1 MQLTGER
8 VREARQLRKLT
19 QKELAR
25 RVGTSASQISMM
37 ETNKSGTSLK
47 TAMSVATALR
57 ISLDYLA
64 GWVDDPRPARV
75 LLGELNA
82 KMADLH
88 DSDEEYAA
96 EPSQTKVEATVQIG
110 ISQTESTAGA
120 GATVQN
126 EHVRTKVTFPARWLF
141 ERGLRPSSCQF
152 IRVRGE
158 SMEPTLPDGSLIL
171 VDLATEHPKSNKI
184 FVIRTG
190 DELIV
195 KRLVRDPKVVWLLE
209 SDHPQRSRWP
219 TQLWPNDAE
228 IVGEVRWVGRNL
240 P

>member
-1 MQLTGER
+1 MQVTGDR
-8 VREARQLRKLT
+8 LREARRLRKLT
-19 QKELAR
+19 QTELAR
-25 RVGTSASQISMM
+25 RVGTSSSQISMM

-57 ISLDYLA
+57 VSLDYLA

-75 LLGELNA
+75 LLGRLNA
-82 KMADLH
+82 KMEDLQ
-88 DSDEEYAA
+88 DIDEDYA
-96 EPSQTKVEATVQIG
+96 SQSKLEATVEIG
-110 ISQTESTAGA
+110 ITQIESAAGA
-120 GATVQN
+120 GATVHD
-126 EHVRTKVTFPARWLF
+126 EHVLTKVNFPARWLF
-141 ERGLRPSSCQF
+141 ERGLRPSSCRF

-195 KRLVRDPKVVWLLE
+195 KRLVKDTKVGWLLE
-209 SDHPQRSRWP
+209 SDHPQRSLWP
-219 TQLWPNDAE
+219 TQLWPNDAD

>member
-1 MQLTGER
+1 MQLTGDR
-8 VREARQLRKLT
+8 VREARRLRKLT
-19 QKELAR
+19 QTELAR
-25 RVGTSASQISMM
+25 RVGTSSSQISMM

-75 LLGELNA
+75 LLGQLNA

-88 DSDEEYAA
+88 DIDEGPAV
-96 EPSQTKVEATVQIG
+96 EPTPTDEEATVQIG
-110 ISQTESTAGA
+110 ISQIESAAGA
-120 GATVQN
+120 GATVHN
-126 EHVRTKVTFPARWLF
+126 EHVRTKLKFPARWLF
-141 ERGLRPSSCQF
+141 ERGLMAWSCRF

-195 KRLVRDPKVVWLLE
+195 KRLIKDTKMGWLLE
-209 SDHPQRSRWP
+209 SDHPQRSLWP

-228 IVGEVRWVGRNL
+228 IVGEVRWVARNL

>member
-1 MQLTGER
+1 MQLTGDR
-8 VREARQLRKLT
+8 IREARQLRKLT
-19 QKELAR
+19 QTELAR

-47 TAMSVATALR
+47 TAMSVAAALR

-82 KMADLH
+82 KMADL
-88 DSDEEYAA
+88 SAK
-96 EPSQTKVEATVQIG
+96 PSRTKVEANVQIG
-110 ISQTESTAGA
+110 ISQMERAARAG
-120 GATVQN
+120 TSVQN
-126 EHVRTKVTFPARWLF
+126 EQGGTKVNFPARWLF
-141 ERGLRPSSCQF
+141 ERGLRPSSCRF
-152 IRVRGE
+152 IRMRGE
-158 SMEPTLPDGSLIL
+158 SMEPTLPEGSLIL
-171 VDLATEHPKSNKI
+171 VDLATEHPKSNKV

-209 SDHPQRSRWP
+209 SDHPQRSLWP